1 LAAAAPLRGG
11 SFSVM
16 ISRGR
21 GRRSLNETDGSRSKT
36 QLTVMMMFDS
46 KYLLFVFLPGLLIG
60 LWAQL
65 KLHSAYGKYSE
76 VPIENGMTGAEA
88 ARRVL
93 DQAGLTDM
101 PVEEVPGQLT
111 DHYDPEKK
119 ALFLSSDNFHG
130 RTIAAVGVAA
140 HEAGH
145 ALQHLHQDA
154 MFNLRMALVPVTQ
167 FASYA
172 WMGVILLGFFLH
184 LIPHFILIAVAIFA
198 VLTLFQLV
206 TLPVEYDAS
215 ARAKEQLFRLGLVR
229 EDERVGVSKVLDA
242 AALTYVAA
250 LISTFLQL
258 LYFVMAARDD
268 RS

>member
-1 LAAAAPLRGG
+1 MKYFLL
-11 SFSVM
+11 VM
-16 ISRGR
+16 
-21 GRRSLNETDGSRSKT
+21 
-36 QLTVMMMFDS
+36 V
-46 KYLLFVFLPGLLIG
+46 PGLLIG
-60 LWAQL
+60 LWAQMQ
-65 KLHSAYGKYSE
+65 LHFAFKKYSK
-76 VPIENGMTGAEA
+76 VPVESGMTGAEA
-88 ARRVL
+88 ARRIL
-93 DQAGLTDM
+93 DQAGLNDM
-101 PVEEVPGQLT
+101 PVEEVPGHLS
-111 DHYDPEKK
+111 DHYDPTKR

-130 RTIAAVGVAA
+130 QTIAAVGVAA

-145 ALQHLHQDA
+145 ALQHLHKDA

-172 WMGVILLGFFLH
+172 WMGVIVLGMFLH
-184 LIPHFILIAVAIFA
+184 FPHMMMLAVAIFS

-229 EDERVGVSKVLDA
+229 EDERAGISKVLHA

-250 LISTFLQL
+250 LVGSVLQL
-258 LYFVMAARDD
+258 VYYISAARDD

>member
-1 LAAAAPLRGG
+1 MNFAARGQT
-11 SFSVM
+11 VTEKNIM
-16 ISRGR
+16 IWDTR
-21 GRRSLNETDGSRSKT
+21 
-36 QLTVMMMFDS
+36 
-46 KYLLFVFLPGLLIG
+46 YILFVMLPGLLIG
-60 LWAQL
+60 LWAQM
-65 KLHSAYGKYSE
+65 KLHSAFGKYSQ
-76 VPIENGMTGAEA
+76 VPVESGLTGAEA
-88 ARRVL
+88 ARRIL
-93 DQAGLTDM
+93 NLAGLNDV
-101 PVEEVPGQLT
+101 PVAEVPGQLS
-111 DHYDPEKK
+111 DHYDPTKR
-119 ALFLSSDNFHG
+119 ALFLSADNFHG

-172 WMGVILLGFFLH
+172 WMGVFLLGFVLH
-184 LIPHFILIAVAIFA
+184 IIPHFMLIAVAIFS

-229 EDERVGVSKVLDA
+229 EDERTGISKVLDA

-250 LISTFLQL
+250 LVNSVLQL
-258 LYFVMAARDD
+258 LYYISAARDN